1 MDYKK
6 ELLENLKNINIL
18 LVEDS
23 LEARDELEIFFRNKV
38 KKLYLASDGQEGYD
52 LYKKYKPDLVLS
64 DIKMPKLDGLE
75 MAKLIR
81 EFDKN
86 SKIILIT
93 AFNDTDYMYKAIQLH
108 VDNYVIKP
116 IDYNLLLESVL
127 EISKI
132 INLDKINKS
141 IQNTLEQ
148 YKDIVD
154 ERSIVSKTDINGLIT
169 YVNKP
174 FENISGYKKEELIG
188 RPHSIIRHKETP
200 KYVFEDLWKT
210 IINKKTWYGTI
221 KNKKKNGSSYIVDTI
236 IKPILNINGEIE
248 EFIALR
254 NDITDLE
261 ESKEYF
267 KNQSEKTNLDL
278 KESIRIAKIY
288 EDAVD
293 KCNIILRV
301 STDKKI
307 IFVNDAFCKISG
319 YSKHELIGQPYSI
332 LRDKNIDIEEYEQS
346 VKKLKNELDEGKVYD
361 GNISNT
367 AKDGSIYH
375 CKYTVFPI
383 KDKDDKIVEY
393 MSIRHDI
400 TQIIKLHS
408 ELEETQREVIY
419 KLGEIGETRS
429 KETGNHVKRVAEY
442 SKILATKL
450 GLEQEDIDILF
461 AASPMHDIGKVGIP
475 DSILNKPGKLT
486 PDEWVFMQTHSEI
499 GYNILKSST
508 RPILKA
514 AAIISYTHH
523 EKWNGKGYPRGLKGD
538 EIHIFG
544 RITAIADVFD
554 ALGSDRCY
562 KKAWELDR
570 ILKLLEEQRGKHF
583 DSQLIDLF
591 MENLDDFLE
600 IRDRYKDDF

>member
-52 LYKKYKPDLVLS
+52 LYKEYKPDLVLS

-267 KNQSEKTNLDL
+267 KKQSEKTNLDL

-570 ILKLLEEQRGKHF
+570 ILKLLEEQKGKHF
-583 DSQLIDLF
+583 DPQLIDLF

>member
-38 KKLYLASDGQEGYD
+38 KKLYLASDGQEGYN
-52 LYKKYKPDLVLS
+52 LYKEYKPDLVLS

-200 KYVFEDLWKT
+200 KYVFKDLWKT

-346 VKKLKNELDEGKVYD
+346 VKKLKNELDEGKLYD

-570 ILKLLEEQRGKHF
+570 ILKLLEEQKGKHF
-583 DSQLIDLF
+583 DPQLIDLF

>member
-1 MDYKK
+1 MGHKK

-18 LVEDS
+18 LVDDS
-23 LEARDELEIFFRNKV
+23 IDARDELEIFFKNKV
-38 KKLYLASDGQEGYD
+38 NKLYLASTGQEAYE
-52 LYKKYKPDLVLS
+52 LYKEYNPDLVLS
-64 DIKMPKLDGLE
+64 DIRMPEIDGIE
-75 MAKLIR
+75 MTKLIKD
-81 EFDKN
+81 FDKD

-93 AFNDTDYMYKAIQLH
+93 AFNDSDYLYKAIQLH
-108 VDNYVIKP
+108 VDNYIMKP
-116 IDYNLLLESVL
+116 VDYNLLLESVL

-132 INLDKINKS
+132 INLEKTNKA
-141 IQNTLEQ
+141 IHNTLEQ

-154 ERSIVSKTDINGLIT
+154 ERSIVSKTDINGIIT

-174 FENISGYKKEELIG
+174 FEDISGYKKEELIG

-210 IINKKTWYGTI
+210 ICNKKTWYGTI
-221 KNKKKNGSSYIVDTI
+221 KNKKKNGSYYIVDTI

-261 ESKEYF
+261 ESKEFF

-278 KESIRIAKIY
+278 KESIRVAKIY
-288 EDAVD
+288 EEAVD

-301 STDKKI
+301 SIDKKI

-319 YSKHELIGQPYSI
+319 YSKNELIGQPYSMI
-332 LRDKNIDIEEYEQS
+332 RDKNIDIQEYEES
-346 VKKLKNELDEGKVYD
+346 IKKLKNHLDEGKIYN

-367 AKDGSIYH
+367 AKDGSTYH

-383 KDKDDKIVEY
+383 KDKDDNIVEY

-400 TQIIKLHS
+400 TQIITLHN

-442 SKILATKL
+442 SKVLATKV
-450 GLEQEDIDILF
+450 GLSQDEINILF
-461 AASPMHDIGKVGIP
+461 ASSPMHDIGKVGIP

-486 PDEWVFMQTHSEI
+486 PDEWDFMQTHSEI

-523 EKWNGKGYPRGLKGD
+523 EKWNGKGYPRGLKGE

-562 KKAWELDR
+562 KSAWELDK
-570 ILKLLEEQRGKHF
+570 ILKLLEDQRGKHF
-583 DSQLIDLF
+583 DPYLIDLF
-591 MENLDDFLE
+591 MENLDEFLS
-600 IRDRYKDDF
+600 IRDRYKDNY